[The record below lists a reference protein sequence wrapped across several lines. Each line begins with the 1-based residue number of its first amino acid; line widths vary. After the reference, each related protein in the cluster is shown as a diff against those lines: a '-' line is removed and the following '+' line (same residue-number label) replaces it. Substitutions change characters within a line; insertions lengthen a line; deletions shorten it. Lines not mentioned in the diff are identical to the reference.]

1 MNDFKIKIKQSNQF
15 FSPKAYIDNNDL
27 MNSEFVTNIYSLS
40 RSTTK
45 QIEYS
50 VSKTTTEFSSRAMY
64 NDQVMQAAGNRWKKL
79 ETYSAKLKN
88 IHDN

>member
-40 RSTTK
+40 KSTTK

-50 VSKTTTEFSSRAMY
+50 VSKTTT
-64 NDQVMQAAGNRWKKL
+64 
-79 ETYSAKLKN
+79 
-88 IHDN
+88 